1 MNNSNVRKLREAFRL
16 LYAALDADQASSAH
30 QETLDH
36 MRFDLER
43 KHKIE
48 LYLEDLHPDLDPPD
62 NDDEVLPFDA
72 KLAEWL
78 YQNDHTI
85 FDWYD
90 GVAAIREES
99 EAVLGC
105 KFDDRGRRLA

>member
-16 LYAALDADQASSAH
+16 LYECSLGERD

-36 MRFDLER
+36 LRFELER

-62 NDDEVLPFDA
+62 NDYEIPPFDV

-78 YQNDHTI
+78 YRNDYTML
-85 FDWYD
+85 DWYE

-105 KFDDRGRRLA
+105 IFDDRGRRSE